1 MVIQTPVHPSE
12 ASGAGR
18 GKRGRRAR
26 QFLWQSRLG
35 AHVPPVGKGRPAP
48 VSLSASCPRL
58 GLRERDSEAWV
69 TIVGNSGRHRQSR
82 GSEGLGQAAFW
93 GFHGDQQSALSRGH
107 WLRQWTGSWP
117 SLLLSQGWEM
127 RNSSSWEKSDTSWK
141 ASLHHSPAGPA
152 S

>member
-1 MVIQTPVHPSE
+1 MTTSSVGLALQVHLQNPGFWCGGTGTSPSFPE
-12 ASGAGR
+12 RARILHRRRFPGTGHTGGARGAGQ

-48 VSLSASCPRL
+48 MSLSAFCPRL

-69 TIVGNSGRHRQSR
+69 TTVGNFGRHRQSR

-107 WLRQWTGSWP
+107 WL
-117 SLLLSQGWEM
+117 
-127 RNSSSWEKSDTSWK
+127 
-141 ASLHHSPAGPA
+141 
-152 S
+152 